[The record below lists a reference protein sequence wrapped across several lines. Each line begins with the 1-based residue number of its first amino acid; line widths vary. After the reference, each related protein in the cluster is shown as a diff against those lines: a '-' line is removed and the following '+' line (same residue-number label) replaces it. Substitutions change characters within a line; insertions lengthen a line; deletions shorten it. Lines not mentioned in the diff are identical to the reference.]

1 MRKIALIEDDADLYA
16 LVKYNLEKE
25 GFAVVGA
32 QTGRGVI
39 ELCRRERPDLVL
51 LDIMLPDS
59 DGLEICKGI
68 RRHPELAHVPVIFLT
83 ARASETDRI
92 VGLELGANDYIVKPF
107 FVRELIARIKIQFR
121 GQTTATKV
129 LKSAALELD
138 RSRCEARLDGNLLTL
153 TATEFRLLEFLMS
166 RPEVVFSREQLL
178 DAVWGHD
185 RAVTDRTVDVYIL
198 RLRQKIEA
206 DPTNPLLIRSVRGF
220 GYSFNNAPQAQEAE
234 QQPSAAIAAAAP
246 VKHKSAHGKAGYRF
260 DLVFVFFHASHCG
273 HPRSGVKRRGEIVQS
288 VAASY
293 GIHFDLA
300 VIGVA
305 RPT

>member
-39 ELCRRERPDLVL
+39 EMFRCERPDLIL

-59 DGLEICKGI
+59 DGLEICKAV
-68 RRHPELAHVPVIFLT
+68 RQYPELAHIPVIFLT

-121 GQTTATKV
+121 GQTSATRV
-129 LKSAALELD
+129 LKAASLELD

-166 RPEVVFSREQLL
+166 RPGVVFSREQLL

-198 RLRQKIEA
+198 RLRQKVEA
-206 DPTNPLLIRSVRGF
+206 DPANPNLIRSVRGF
-220 GYSFNNAPQAQEAE
+220 GYSFNNATPVEEQSDQNGSQAAT
-234 QQPSAAIAAAAP
+234 
-246 VKHKSAHGKAGYRF
+246 
-260 DLVFVFFHASHCG
+260 AS
-273 HPRSGVKRRGEIVQS
+273 
-288 VAASY
+288 
-293 GIHFDLA
+293 
-300 VIGVA
+300 IGA
-305 RPT
+305 D